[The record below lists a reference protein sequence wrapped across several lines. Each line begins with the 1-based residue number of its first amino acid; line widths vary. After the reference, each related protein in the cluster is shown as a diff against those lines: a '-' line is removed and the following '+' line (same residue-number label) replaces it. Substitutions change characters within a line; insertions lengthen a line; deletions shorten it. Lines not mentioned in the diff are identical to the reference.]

1 MNAHPYRSA
10 CLLAAATIAGLV
22 GAMVTE
28 GWLGLAFVLLAAAPV
43 ALGAACY
50 WRRSV

>member
-1 MNAHPYRSA
+1 MNAHPYLSA
-10 CLLAAATIAGLV
+10 CLLATATIAGLV

-28 GWLGLAFVLLAAAPV
+28 GWASLAFVLLAASPV
-43 ALGAACY
+43 ALGAASY